1 MNVNQYYF
9 EDSACVKNHAM
20 PNACFFLQLPES
32 YVMLHVV
39 QQHSHYCDG
48 VAN

>member
-1 MNVNQYYF
+1 MLV
-9 EDSACVKNHAM
+9 
-20 PNACFFLQLPES
+20 FFLQLPES